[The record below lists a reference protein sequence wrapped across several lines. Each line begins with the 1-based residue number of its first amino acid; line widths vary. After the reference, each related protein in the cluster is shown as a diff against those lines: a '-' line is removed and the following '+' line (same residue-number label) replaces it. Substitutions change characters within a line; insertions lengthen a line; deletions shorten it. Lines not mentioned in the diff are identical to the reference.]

1 VAVTTAPVLK
11 CTAIINNLKTRNR
24 LVFGEI
30 MTKLRVLLY
39 NDSALIQPR
48 A

>member
-1 VAVTTAPVLK
+1 
-11 CTAIINNLKTRNR
+11 
-24 LVFGEI
+24 VFGEI

-48 A
+48 AWLWTLSCS